1 MIVEGCLS
9 CLSLL
14 AFIFVVA
21 YLYFAITG
29 RCRAIEA
36 EAKDDERYAS
46 QQDWEN
52 QIKVLTVRIG
62 EITTENDRLNKVCRS
77 WMETANSY
85 KLQLD
90 TKTKEADE
98 YKESAKKA
106 ESKYLK
112 TKKELDNLQQA
123 IVK

>member
-46 QQDWEN
+46 QQDQEN

>member
-123 IVK
+123 VVK

>member
-9 CLSLL
+9 CLSVL

-112 TKKELDNLQQA
+112 TKKELDSLQQA
-123 IVK
+123 VLK

>member
-9 CLSLL
+9 CLSVL

-123 IVK
+123 VLK

>member
-9 CLSLL
+9 CLSVL

-52 QIKVLTVRIG
+52 QIKVLTIRIG

-112 TKKELDNLQQA
+112 TKKELDSLQQA
-123 IVK
+123 VVK

>member
-9 CLSLL
+9 CLSVL

-112 TKKELDNLQQA
+112 TKKELDSLQQA

>member
-112 TKKELDNLQQA
+112 TKKELDSLQQA
-123 IVK
+123 VVK

>member
-9 CLSLL
+9 CLSVL

-112 TKKELDNLQQA
+112 TKKELDSLQQA
-123 IVK
+123 VVK

>member
-1 MIVEGCLS
+1 MIIEGCLS
-9 CLSLL
+9 CLSVL

-112 TKKELDNLQQA
+112 TKKELDSLQQA
-123 IVK
+123 VVK

>member
-9 CLSLL
+9 CLSVL

-62 EITTENDRLNKVCRS
+62 EITTENDRLNKVCHS

-112 TKKELDNLQQA
+112 TKKELDSLQQA
-123 IVK
+123 VVK

>member
-9 CLSLL
+9 CLSVL